1 MPLRQLSTKYIHM
14 TILQDH
20 AAIVNDLVAGGQQSD
35 VSMMIGVGVIKD
47 SDAVFFLYRS
57 DDQEPVALT
66 IPTSGKPLTRLG
78 NVKVTGVNIAE
89 EVGTFKSTKL
99 NLFLTTNSGTVIL
112 VTSGLTTLW
121 SQCVLTGLMGA
132 FDTGNL
138 EFALTLDPWKGTSK
152 MKPCFAAIRSGD
164 LKMSDTNLYEQLK
177 EARADRDNKKVETI
191 LRDSVSILNHAIS
204 PSEDLESKVEEVQ
217 IIDNDTQDYGKD
229 F

>member
-1 MPLRQLSTKYIHM
+1 M
-14 TILQDH
+14 TILQDNT
-20 AAIVNDLVAGGQQSD
+20 AIVSDLVAGGQQSD
-35 VSMMIGVGVIKD
+35 VSMMIGVGVNKD
-47 SDAVFFLYRS
+47 SDAVFFMYRG

-78 NVKVTGVNIAE
+78 NVKVTGINIAE
-89 EVGTFKSTKL
+89 DIGTFKSTKL
-99 NLFLTTNSGTVIL
+99 NLFLTTNSGTIIL

-132 FDTGNL
+132 FETGNL
-138 EFALTLDPWKGTSK
+138 ELALTLDTWKGTSK

-164 LKMSDTNLYEQLK
+164 LKMSDTDLYEQLK

-191 LRDSVSILNHAIS
+191 LRDTVSILSHAIS
-204 PSEDLESKVEEVQ
+204 SSEENVLTAEEIEV
-217 IIDNDTQDYGKD
+217 DNNNIEEL

>member
-1 MPLRQLSTKYIHM
+1 MPLRQLSNNYISM
-14 TILQDH
+14 TILQDNT
-20 AAIVNDLVAGGQQSD
+20 AIVSDLVAGGQQSD
-35 VSMMIGVGVIKD
+35 VSMMIGVGVNKD
-47 SDAVFFLYRS
+47 SDAVFFMYRG

-78 NVKVTGVNIAE
+78 NVKVTGISIAE
-89 EVGTFKSTKL
+89 DIGTFKSTKL

-132 FDTGNL
+132 FETGNL
-138 EFALTLDPWKGTSK
+138 DFALTLDTWKGTSK

-164 LKMSDTNLYEQLK
+164 LKMSDTDLYEQLK

-191 LRDSVSILNHAIS
+191 LRDSVSILSHAVS
-204 PSEDLESKVEEVQ
+204 PSEEEALTVEEIKV
-217 IIDNDTQDYGKD
+217 DNNNTEEL

>member
-1 MPLRQLSTKYIHM
+1 M
-14 TILQDH
+14 TILQDNT
-20 AAIVNDLVAGGQQSD
+20 AIVSDLVAGGQQSD
-35 VSMMIGVGVIKD
+35 VSMMIGVGVNKD
-47 SDAVFFLYRS
+47 SDAVFFMYRG

-78 NVKVTGVNIAE
+78 NVKVTGINVAE
-89 EVGTFKSTKL
+89 DIGSFKSTKL

-132 FDTGNL
+132 FETGNL
-138 EFALTLDPWKGTSK
+138 ELALTLDTWKGTSK

-164 LKMSDTNLYEQLK
+164 LKMSDTDLYEQLK

-191 LRDSVSILNHAIS
+191 LRDSVSILSHAVS
-204 PSEDLESKVEEVQ
+204 PSTEEVITVDEVKIQ
-217 IIDNDTQDYGKD
+217 DNNTEEL

>member
-1 MPLRQLSTKYIHM
+1 M
-14 TILQDH
+14 TILQDNT
-20 AAIVNDLVAGGQQSD
+20 AIVSDLVAGGQQSD
-35 VSMMIGVGVIKD
+35 VSMMIGVGVNKD
-47 SDAVFFLYRS
+47 SDAVFFMYRG

-78 NVKVTGVNIAE
+78 NVKVTGINIAE
-89 EVGTFKSTKL
+89 DIGTFKSTKL
-99 NLFLTTNSGTVIL
+99 NLFLTTNSGTIIL

-132 FDTGNL
+132 FETGNL
-138 EFALTLDPWKGTSK
+138 EFALTLDTWKGTSK

-164 LKMSDTNLYEQLK
+164 LKMSDTDLYEQLK

-191 LRDSVSILNHAIS
+191 LRDSVSILSHAVS
-204 PSEDLESKVEEVQ
+204 PSEEQALTVEEIKVE
-217 IIDNDTQDYGKD
+217 DNNTEEL

>member
-1 MPLRQLSTKYIHM
+1 M
-14 TILQDH
+14 TILQDNT
-20 AAIVNDLVAGGQQSD
+20 AIVSDLVAGGQQSD
-35 VSMMIGVGVIKD
+35 ISMMIGVGVNKD
-47 SDAVFFLYRS
+47 SDAVFFMYRG

-78 NVKVTGVNIAE
+78 NIKVTGINVAE
-89 EVGTFKSTKL
+89 DVGTFKSTKL

-132 FDTGNL
+132 FQTDNL
-138 EFALTLDPWKGTSK
+138 EFALTLDTWKGTSK

-164 LKMSDTNLYEQLK
+164 LKMSDTDLYEQLK

-191 LRDSVSILNHAIS
+191 LRDCVSIIGHAIS
-204 PSEDLESKVEEVQ
+204 PSADDSIRVNEVNIQDNNTEEL
-217 IIDNDTQDYGKD
+217 

>member
-1 MPLRQLSTKYIHM
+1 M
-14 TILQDH
+14 TILQDNT
-20 AAIVNDLVAGGQQSD
+20 AIVSDLVAGGQQSD
-35 VSMMIGVGVIKD
+35 ISMMIGVGVNKD
-47 SDAVFFLYRS
+47 SDAVFFMYRG

-78 NVKVTGVNIAE
+78 NIKVTGINVAE
-89 EVGTFKSTKL
+89 DVGTFKSTKL

-132 FDTGNL
+132 FQTDNL
-138 EFALTLDPWKGTSK
+138 EFALTLDTWKGTSK

-164 LKMSDTNLYEQLK
+164 LKMSDTDLYEQLK

-191 LRDSVSILNHAIS
+191 LRDCVSIISHAIS
-204 PSEDLESKVEEVQ
+204 PSADDSIRVNEVNIQDNNTEEL
-217 IIDNDTQDYGKD
+217 

>member
-1 MPLRQLSTKYIHM
+1 M
-14 TILQDH
+14 TILQDNT
-20 AAIVNDLVAGGQQSD
+20 AIVSDLVAGGQQSD
-35 VSMMIGVGVIKD
+35 ISMMIGVGVNKD
-47 SDAVFFLYRS
+47 SDAVFFMYRG

-78 NVKVTGVNIAE
+78 NVKVTGINIAE
-89 EVGTFKSTKL
+89 DIGSFKSTKL

-138 EFALTLDPWKGTSK
+138 QFALTLDTWKGTSK

-164 LKMSDTNLYEQLK
+164 LKMSNTDLYEQLK

-191 LRDSVSILNHAIS
+191 LRDCVSILSHAIS
-204 PSEDLESKVEEVQ
+204 PSKEEAITVDEVNIQ
-217 IIDNDTQDYGKD
+217 DNNTEEL

>member
-1 MPLRQLSTKYIHM
+1 M
-14 TILQDH
+14 TILQDNT
-20 AAIVNDLVAGGQQSD
+20 AIVSDLVAGGQQSD
-35 VSMMIGVGVIKD
+35 VSMMIGVGVNKD
-47 SDAVFFLYRS
+47 SDAVFFMYRG

-66 IPTSGKPLTRLG
+66 VPTSGKPLTRLG
-78 NVKVTGVNIAE
+78 NVKVTGINIAE
-89 EVGTFKSTKL
+89 DIGTFKSTKL

-132 FDTGNL
+132 FETGNL
-138 EFALTLDPWKGTSK
+138 EFALTLDTWKGTSK

-164 LKMSDTNLYEQLK
+164 LKMSDTDLYEQLK

-191 LRDSVSILNHAIS
+191 LRDSVSILSHAVS
-204 PSEDLESKVEEVQ
+204 PSDEQIPTVEEIKVE
-217 IIDNDTQDYGKD
+217 DNDTEEL

>member
-1 MPLRQLSTKYIHM
+1 M
-14 TILQDH
+14 TILQDNT
-20 AAIVNDLVAGGQQSD
+20 AIVSDLVAGGQQSD
-35 VSMMIGVGVIKD
+35 VSMMIGVGVNKD
-47 SDAVFFLYRS
+47 RDAVFFMYRG

-78 NVKVTGVNIAE
+78 NVKVTGINIAE
-89 EVGTFKSTKL
+89 DIGTFKSTKL

-132 FDTGNL
+132 FETGNL
-138 EFALTLDPWKGTSK
+138 EFALTLDTWKGTSK

-164 LKMSDTNLYEQLK
+164 LKMSDTDLYEQLK

-191 LRDSVSILNHAIS
+191 LRDSVSILSHAVS
-204 PSEDLESKVEEVQ
+204 PSEEQALAVEEIKVE
-217 IIDNDTQDYGKD
+217 DNNTEEL

>member
-1 MPLRQLSTKYIHM
+1 MPLRQQSNLHILM
-14 TILQDH
+14 TILQDNT
-20 AAIVNDLVAGGQQSD
+20 AIVSDLVAGGQQSD
-35 VSMMIGVGVIKD
+35 VSMMIGVGVNKD
-47 SDAVFFLYRS
+47 SDAVFFMYRG

-78 NVKVTGVNIAE
+78 NVKLTGINVAE
-89 EVGTFKSTKL
+89 DVGTFKSTKL

-132 FDTGNL
+132 YGTSNL
-138 EFALTLDPWKGTSK
+138 ELALTLDTWKGTSK

-164 LKMSDTNLYEQLK
+164 LKMSDTDMYELLK
-177 EARADRDNKKVETI
+177 EARSDRDNKKVETI
-191 LRDSVSILNHAIS
+191 LRNSVSILSHAIS
-204 PSEDLESKVEEVQ
+204 PFTEE
-217 IIDNDTQDYGKD
+217 IITVNEVKTDDDNNEEL

>member
-1 MPLRQLSTKYIHM
+1 MPLRQLSNIHISM
-14 TILQDH
+14 TILQDNT
-20 AAIVNDLVAGGQQSD
+20 AIVSDLVAGGQQSD
-35 VSMMIGVGVIKD
+35 VSMMIGVGVNKD
-47 SDAVFFLYRS
+47 SDAVFFMYRG

-78 NVKVTGVNIAE
+78 NVKVTGINVAE
-89 EVGTFKSTKL
+89 DIGTFKSTKL

-132 FDTGNL
+132 FETGNL
-138 EFALTLDPWKGTSK
+138 DFFDFGYLERYIQDEAML
-152 MKPCFAAIRSGD
+152 AAIRSGD
-164 LKMSDTNLYEQLK
+164 LKMSDTDLYEQLK

-191 LRDSVSILNHAIS
+191 LRDCVSIISHAIS
-204 PSEDLESKVEEVQ
+204 PSTEEV
-217 IIDNDTQDYGKD
+217 ITVDEVNTQDNNTEEL

>member
-1 MPLRQLSTKYIHM
+1 MPLWQLSNNYISM
-14 TILQDH
+14 TILQDNT
-20 AAIVNDLVAGGQQSD
+20 AIVSDLVAGGQQSD
-35 VSMMIGVGVIKD
+35 VSMMIGVGVNKD
-47 SDAVFFLYRS
+47 SDAVFFMYRG

-78 NVKVTGVNIAE
+78 NVKVTGISIAE
-89 EVGTFKSTKL
+89 DIGTFKSTKL

-132 FDTGNL
+132 FETGNL
-138 EFALTLDPWKGTSK
+138 DFALTLDTWKGTSK

-164 LKMSDTNLYEQLK
+164 LKMSDTDLYEQLK

-191 LRDSVSILNHAIS
+191 LRDSVSILSHAVS
-204 PSEDLESKVEEVQ
+204 PSEEEALTVEEIKV
-217 IIDNDTQDYGKD
+217 DNNNTEEL

>member
-1 MPLRQLSTKYIHM
+1 M
-14 TILQDH
+14 TILQDNT
-20 AAIVNDLVAGGQQSD
+20 AIVSDLVAGGQQSD
-35 VSMMIGVGVIKD
+35 VSMMIGVGVNKD
-47 SDAVFFLYRS
+47 SDAVFFMYRG

-78 NVKVTGVNIAE
+78 NVKVTGISIAE
-89 EVGTFKSTKL
+89 DIGTFKSTKL

-132 FDTGNL
+132 FETGNL
-138 EFALTLDPWKGTSK
+138 DFALTLDTWKGTSK

-164 LKMSDTNLYEQLK
+164 LKMSDTDLYEQLK

-191 LRDSVSILNHAIS
+191 LRDSVSILSHAVS
-204 PSEDLESKVEEVQ
+204 PSEEEALTVEEIKV
-217 IIDNDTQDYGKD
+217 DNNNTEEL

>member
-1 MPLRQLSTKYIHM
+1 M
-14 TILQDH
+14 TILQDNT
-20 AAIVNDLVAGGQQSD
+20 AIVSDLVAGGQQSD
-35 VSMMIGVGVIKD
+35 VSMMIGVGVNKD
-47 SDAVFFLYRS
+47 SDAVFFMYRG

-78 NVKVTGVNIAE
+78 NVKVTGINIAE
-89 EVGTFKSTKL
+89 DIGTFKSTKL

-132 FDTGNL
+132 FETGNL
-138 EFALTLDPWKGTSK
+138 EFALTLDTWKGTSK

-164 LKMSDTNLYEQLK
+164 LKMSDTDLYEQLK

-191 LRDSVSILNHAIS
+191 LRDSVSILSHAVS
-204 PSEDLESKVEEVQ
+204 PSEEQALTVEEIKVE
-217 IIDNDTQDYGKD
+217 DNNTEEL